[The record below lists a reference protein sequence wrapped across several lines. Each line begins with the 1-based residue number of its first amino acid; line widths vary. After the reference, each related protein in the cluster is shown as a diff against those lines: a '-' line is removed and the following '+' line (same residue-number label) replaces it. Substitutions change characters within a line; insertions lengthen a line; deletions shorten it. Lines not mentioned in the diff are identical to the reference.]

1 MERRDAEPRK
11 VLGQQGEGG
20 LEEAQFHFVVTGNFA
35 TTYTHIHPQVLDVA
49 VQTETIKM
57 TTKVPT
63 LLHQAIVLL

>member
-1 MERRDAEPRK
+1 MERRDVARRNG
-11 VLGQQGEGG
+11 LGQQGQGG

-35 TTYTHIHPQVLDVA
+35 TTYTHIHPQVLDFA
-49 VQTETIKM
+49 VQSETIKT